1 MLASVGFDLLVI
13 AKPELWWARRMPRW
27 LLGLPCEMDGVGRL
41 NAGQKLNAVFVAVTS
56 VALAITGLI
65 PWIVWQCPGLVM
77 TGEPAGRAMI
87 AGSRRWRSVMSDRVR
102 LHRFTGRG
110 FELLE
115 IPVVQERPLALYVNG
130 QELVTLLC
138 TPSKLDALVVGFLAF
153 EGLIRGLDDI
163 RGLTILEGEGYADVE
178 LSSEF
183 VPPRRRVYTSG
194 CGGGITFSLE
204 SRESA
209 ARWDDSAVDPASLF
223 PLLRQLYL
231 EAHGY
236 RESRGIH
243 AAALADGEKLLIV
256 TEDVGRH
263 NAIDKVCGE
272 AMLRGVPTEGKI
284 LLATGRISSEM
295 LRKGAHMGTP
305 IVVSRTSATTLSIQ
319 LAKRLGLTLIGYV
332 RGDSFYVYSHP
343 ERLVLLKPAPPPVLA
358 R

>member
-1 MLASVGFDLLVI
+1 
-13 AKPELWWARRMPRW
+13 
-27 LLGLPCEMDGVGRL
+27 
-41 NAGQKLNAVFVAVTS
+41 
-56 VALAITGLI
+56 
-65 PWIVWQCPGLVM
+65 
-77 TGEPAGRAMI
+77 
-87 AGSRRWRSVMSDRVR
+87 MSKRVR
-102 LHRFTGRG
+102 LHRYSGGR
-110 FELLE
+110 FEPMD
-115 IPVVQERPLALYVNG
+115 IPVVQERSLSLYVNG

-138 TPSKLDALVVGFLAF
+138 TPSKLEALVVGFLSF
-153 EGLIRGLDDI
+153 EGIIRGLEDI
-163 RGLTILEGEGYADVE
+163 QSLTILDEDGYADVR
-178 LSSEF
+178 LTSDF
-183 VPPRRRVYTSG
+183 VPPRRRVHTSG

-204 SRESA
+204 THGSA
-209 ARWDDSAVDPASLF
+209 ALEDNSSVDPTSLF
-223 PLLRQLYL
+223 PLIRELYL
-231 EAHGY
+231 EAHSY

-243 AAALADGEKLLIV
+243 AAALAEDGKLLIV

-272 AMLRGVPTEGKI
+272 AMLRGISTIGKI

-343 ERLVLLKPAPPPVLA
+343 ERLVAPKPAPVLS